1 MDTLETETLTLPAD
15 IKMKIKCLPKQHWHQ
30 CFSEKYKVLWCPS
43 NGASVLM
50 FSQFPGCYS
59 CVYQPDMT
67 TEMDTIGSWVWPGWQ
82 SEPPGCE
89 ASPGRSACHPAASP
103 APPRSAR
110 SGCRW
115 LSLLL
120 PSGLRLRLLCC
131 AGAPCFQSRGWET
144 WSLETATSAT
154 LTQSDRRVPQTQT
167 GLTFPSPDRRAA
179 GSIGVEPLPRWH
191 CSSILSIFS
200 SVRDDLWRS
209 LLVLLLCR
217 S

>member
-1 MDTLETETLTLPAD
+1 M
-15 IKMKIKCLPKQHWHQ
+15 PKRHWHQ
-30 CFSEKYKVLWCPS
+30 CFSEKYKVLWLS
-43 NGASVLM
+43 SVLM
-50 FSQFPGCYS
+50 FILFTGRYS

-67 TEMDTIGSWVWPGWQ
+67 TETDTIGSWVWPGWQ

-110 SGCRW
+110 SGSRR
-115 LSLLL
+115 LSPLL
-120 PSGLRLRLLCC
+120 PSGLRLRLRLLCC
-131 AGAPCFQSRGWET
+131 AGAPCFQSRGWEI
-144 WSLETATSAT
+144 WSLETATGAT
-154 LTQSDRRVPQTQT
+154 LTRSDRRVPQTQT
-167 GLTFPSPDRRAA
+167 GDGLTFPSPDRRAA